1 MAQELP
7 LAFGRKD
14 AMGRLN
20 ILVLTSTFPR
30 WEGDAIP
37 PFVYELSRRLAD
49 KHNVLVLA
57 PYIRGA
63 KKQERIANIE
73 VFRFK
78 YWFEKGRLLADGHAM
93 HSNLLNNRWLWL
105 QVPFFLYFQ
114 ILMIRRIV
122 KSHKIDVI
130 HAHWIIPQCLSAVI
144 STLFLKRK
152 PEIVA
157 TIHGGDIFGLRW
169 ANGLKRLLW
178 NRLSGLTVVST
189 TISDEV
195 EEIGIK
201 EDVSLE
207 VIPMGVDTKLFS
219 PDKHSLELRTLYASD
234 GPLILYVGR
243 FSEKKGVHY
252 LIKAMPEVLAKHSF
266 ATLLLVG
273 YGEQEEDLRYLCDSL
288 GLPDN
293 RIVFAG
299 AISNEKLPPYYA
311 TADIFVG
318 PSIRMPDG
326 NREGAGTTFAE
337 AMSCGIN
344 VITTDLPNFRDFI
357 FDGENGFIVKQKNPE
372 AIAKKILDILG
383 HPDRRVGR
391 NAREYIVEHYDWEL
405 IAGRYND
412 FFRRVSQEK
421 EKL

>member
-1 MAQELP
+1 MLKSCPVDEME
-7 LAFGRKD
+7 R
-14 AMGRLN
+14 MN

-30 WEGDAIP
+30 WPGDPIP

-49 KHNVLVLA
+49 RHNVLVLA
-57 PYIRGA
+57 PYMHGA
-63 KKQERIANIE
+63 QKKERIANIE
-73 VFRFK
+73 VLRFK
-78 YWFEKGRLLADGHAM
+78 YWLEKGSLLADGHAM
-93 HSNLLNNRWLWL
+93 HSNLIRNKWLWL
-105 QVPFFLYFQ
+105 QVPFFLFFQ
-114 ILMIRRIV
+114 MLMIRRIV
-122 KSHKIDVI
+122 KSRGIDLI
-130 HAHWIIPQCLSAVI
+130 HAHWIIPQCLAAVV

-152 PEIVA
+152 PGIVA
-157 TIHGGDIFGLRW
+157 TLHGGDIFGLQW

-189 TISDEV
+189 TIRDEV
-195 EEIGIK
+195 EEIGIR
-201 EDVSLE
+201 EDVALE

-219 PDKHSLELRTLYASD
+219 PGQYSPELRRRYGTG

-243 FSEKKGVHY
+243 FSEKKGVEY
-252 LIKAMPEVLAKHSF
+252 LVRAMPEVLAKYSS

-273 YGEQEEDLRYLCDSL
+273 YGEQEEELRNLCRDLA
-288 GLPDN
+288 LPDG

-299 AISNEKLPPYYA
+299 PISNEKLPHYYA

-344 VITTDLPNFRDFI
+344 VIATDLPNFRDFI
-357 FDGENGFIVKQKNPE
+357 FDGENGFIVKQKDPE

-383 HPDRRVGR
+383 HPDRQTGR
-391 NAREYIVEHYDWEL
+391 NARKYVVRHYDWE
-405 IAGRYND
+405 IISRRYSD
-412 FFRRVSQEK
+412 FFRSVAGEK
-421 EKL
+421 SEQ